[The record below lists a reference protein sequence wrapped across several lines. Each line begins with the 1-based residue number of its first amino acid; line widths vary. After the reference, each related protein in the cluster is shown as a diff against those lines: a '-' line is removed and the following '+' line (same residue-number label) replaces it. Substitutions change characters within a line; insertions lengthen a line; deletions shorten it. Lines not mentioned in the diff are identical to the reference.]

1 MVRKWLS
8 RFSIATS
15 REVRNGRA
23 VLVLDGEALSSSLAR
38 ARVLSL
44 PSSPTISPLV
54 HVSSVLP
61 VDSKRREDFEREL
74 ETARELA
81 RVQALLVAS
90 EKAEARLNA
99 YADKLED
106 KLEKSHAE
114 LRRLE
119 RLVGQISGQRDALLE
134 RPAWWARLF
143 RL

>member
-1 MVRKWLS
+1 
-8 RFSIATS
+8 
-15 REVRNGRA
+15 
-23 VLVLDGEALSSSLAR
+23 
-38 ARVLSL
+38 
-44 PSSPTISPLV
+44 
-54 HVSSVLP
+54 
-61 VDSKRREDFEREL
+61 
-74 ETARELA
+74 
-81 RVQALLVAS
+81 
-90 EKAEARLNA
+90 LNA